1 MNRNDFRILIAED
14 EPGVR
19 KLYEKAFRQEG
30 YEVVLASSGGELL
43 AELEENTFDIL
54 ITDMKLEGMS
64 ALEALPVVRQKYPN
78 LPIVVVSGH
87 YVNMMEEFGQKGF
100 AVDLFFN
107 KPLSLMELK
116 KAVRR
121 ILGLPVTETSNDNI
135 SS

>member
-100 AVDLFFN
+100 EVDLFFN

-121 ILGLPVTETSNDNI
+121 ILGLPITETSNDNI